1 MKYIL
6 AITYIIL
13 SVQAGAVEIN
23 GHRRALFNNGERC
36 GTVSVITSEE
46 SHEFEALN
54 VSSIPVFTFFPAELS
69 TVAGVVTLVKQPRN
83 SHIALKAK
91 DWKIPNADISGAEC
105 VVNNSDDLLS
115 AFSACMPD
123 VKDGDFVYMKAE
135 RQGRSLIIEKTTPE
149 DSRCP
154 ELVTQIGKVEVTA
167 DLTHTDL
174 SDHAD
179 LGWQDFIKVGS
190 KAANYAELMHA
201 MNAGGEEVVRPGFA
215 IPFYYYNQF
224 VQENSVVKSE
234 IESILSDEKL
244 NNPLEAVYRG
254 ERLLK
259 LQALIMSDAV
269 KVNDAFLAQVYAKA
283 ETFRD
288 ADDKPRKLKFR
299 SSTNAEDL
307 PNFSGAGLYT
317 SKSYKPL
324 KKSGKERKASKKLKR
339 LEKAIKT
346 VWASIWNKRAYD
358 ERSLYGIDHA
368 QVYMGIQVN
377 LSFSDEI
384 ASGVIVTKNA
394 VDPNGAEG
402 SYIEAQRGDEYS
414 VENPS
419 PGVLAERILIE
430 HGIEGGSVIKRL
442 GGSTVDVDGVT
453 ILPQESSVPVLT
465 DADILRIDELSYT
478 AEQYFEELLGE
489 EGREFALDIEFKVDR
504 NLQGVRTIYFKQAR
518 PYLIHDN

>member
-1 MKYIL
+1 MKYIF

-13 SVQAGAVEIN
+13 SAKAGAVEIN

-54 VSSIPVFTFFPAELS
+54 VSSIPVFTFFPSELS
-69 TVAGVVTLVKQPRN
+69 TVAGVVTLVKQPRS

-91 DWKIPNADISGAEC
+91 DWGIPNADISGAEC
-105 VVNNSDDLLS
+105 VMSNSDDLLG
-115 AFSACMPD
+115 AFAACMPNI
-123 VKDGDFVYMKAE
+123 KDGDYIYMKVQKE
-135 RQGRSLIIEKTTPE
+135 GRILTVEKTMVGDP
-149 DSRCP
+149 RCP
-154 ELVTQIGKVEVTA
+154 VLVTKIGEVEITA
-167 DLTHTDL
+167 DLTHTAL
-174 SDHAD
+174 SDHKD
-179 LGWQDFIKVGS
+179 LGWKDFDKVGS

-224 VQENSVVKSE
+224 IDENVLVKSE
-234 IESILSDEKL
+234 IESILSDKKL
-244 NNPLEAVYRG
+244 NDPLEAIYRG
-254 ERLLK
+254 ERLLR
-259 LQALIMSDAV
+259 LQALIMSEKV
-269 KVNDAFLAQVYAKA
+269 KVNETFLAQVYAKA
-283 ETFRD
+283 ETFRGV
-288 ADDKPRKLKFR
+288 DDKPRKLKFR

-307 PNFSGAGLYT
+307 PSFSGAGLYD

-324 KKSGKERKASKKLKR
+324 KNSGEERKASKKLLR
-339 LEKAIKT
+339 LEESIKT

-358 ERSLYGIDHA
+358 ERAFYGIDHS

-384 ASGVIVTKNA
+384 ASGVVVTKNA
-394 VDPNGAEG
+394 IDPDGVDGT
-402 SYIEAQRGDEYS
+402 YIEAQRGDEYS

-430 HGIEGGSVIKRL
+430 HGIEGESAIKRL
-442 GGSTVDVDGVT
+442 GNSTVDVDGLTV
-453 ILPQESSVPVLT
+453 LAQESTAPVLT

-478 AEQYFEELLGE
+478 AEQYFEKLLGE
-489 EGREFALDIEFKVDR
+489 EGREFALDIEFKVD
-504 NLQGVRTIYFKQAR
+504 LDLEGVRTVYFKQAR
-518 PYLIHDN
+518 PYLIHDK